1 MAGFFHGIK
10 IFFFFIYINL
20 YIDMFEDMNEI
31 NDLMGRSYAS
41 PDGIDE
47 VKERRRN

>member
-1 MAGFFHGIK
+1 
-10 IFFFFIYINL
+10 
-20 YIDMFEDMNEI
+20 MFEDMNEI

-47 VKERRRN
+47 VPLKISSSTFITILIFF